1 MISGERNAERPEPKL
16 PETALFRRWFI
27 LFRRKVAVKIVEYGH
42 VPETLRDFDIRILF
56 TQVYR
61 HIKLIFPT
69 VFAMLLKPP
78 IDADFRGVA
87 ITEEGL
93 RREVPQIRFAGQG
106 KIFFCNAPFFQRI
119 ILFLSDFSR
128 GFRACF

>member
-16 PETALFRRWFI
+16 PETALFRRRVVP
-27 LFRRKVAVKIVEYGH
+27 FRRKVAVKIVEYGH
-42 VPETLRDFDIRILF
+42 VPETLRDFNIRILF

-61 HIKLIFPT
+61 HIKLTFPT

-93 RREVPQIRFAGQG
+93 RRAIMNTVISAVPLP
-106 KIFFCNAPFFQRI
+106 APRY
-119 ILFLSDFSR
+119 LT
-128 GFRACF
+128 

>member
-61 HIKLIFPT
+61 HIKLTFPT
-69 VFAMLLKPP
+69 VFSMLLKPP

-93 RREVPQIRFAGQG
+93 RRAIMNTVISAVPLP
-106 KIFFCNAPFFQRI
+106 APRY
-119 ILFLSDFSR
+119 LT
-128 GFRACF
+128 